1 MKLWK
6 ISQYLTFIAQK
17 VSSTQEN
24 LFKLIPK
31 RRRRK
36 QKKYVLNSLHYDGW
50 LQSLKQCLFLSLAHS
65 AWVQFEVF
73 VCVYLTT
80 CTCNIV
86 LYMNISVNKEKWREQ
101 RNKKSLLSE
110 LYEVI
115 TIWSYLLLQ
124 SKKGKL
130 FRFFIFQRVHIE
142 FSHQMLSLVATRKGK
157 HNEYL
162 LAHTYTPWSNR
173 KKTSPPLSSF
183 VYLRAIWCYHG
194 IHMIDP
200 LSVISLIAFPHQKR
214 MKWIIHPLAVIS
226 V

>member
-1 MKLWK
+1 M
-6 ISQYLTFIAQK
+6 
-17 VSSTQEN
+17 
-24 LFKLIPK
+24 
-31 RRRRK
+31 
-36 QKKYVLNSLHYDGW
+36 LNSLHYGW
-50 LQSLKQCLFLSLAHS
+50 LQCLKQCLFLSLAHS

-124 SKKGKL
+124 SKKGKF
-130 FRFFIFQRVHIE
+130 FRFSIFQRVHIE

-162 LAHTYTPWSNR
+162 LAHTYTLWSNR
-173 KKTSPPLSSF
+173 KNKPSIVVGCIFTCYMMLPWNSHDRSVVGYFIDRVPPPEENEMNHPPT
-183 VYLRAIWCYHG
+183 RCNKCIN
-194 IHMIDP
+194 IHTYIDP
-200 LSVISLIAFPHQKR
+200 HLFLCFEFLYVKVLFRIESPWK
-214 MKWIIHPLAVIS
+214 
-226 V
+226 